1 MSGNNQ
7 IDEVRKNRPS
17 TLAIIIEVG
26 LGLFGIYGVGHLFSR
41 WWLSGILLF
50 LFSFVW
56 LFIEGITKDVFLR
69 GNYPAGLCALVFHAP
84 IIVIS
89 LIIIRKPKN

>member
-1 MSGNNQ
+1 MNGNTQ
-7 IDEVRKNRPS
+7 TDKMRKNRPS

-26 LGLFGIYGVGHLFSR
+26 LGLFGIYGVGHLISR
-41 WWLSGILLF
+41 RWLSGILLF
-50 LFSFVW
+50 LFSFFW

-69 GNYPAGLCALVFHAP
+69 GNYPAGLCALVFHTP

-89 LIIIRKPKN
+89 LIVIRKPKN